1 MSTSSETPAG
11 ISAAL
16 PSLRRIFACFG
27 PYLRRHTAL
36 LAGSLLALLAG
47 IAAQLLEPWPLKIV
61 IDWIV
66 SDSPHTGFAKI
77 PQLASLSTMQLLS
90 LLALSLV
97 LIISLRGVLSYME
110 SVFLGLWIFGS
121 TQIGRASCRERV

>member
-16 PSLRRIFACFG
+16 PSLRRILACFG
-27 PYLRRHTAL
+27 PYLHRHAAL

-61 IDWIV
+61 ID
-66 SDSPHTGFAKI
+66 
-77 PQLASLSTMQLLS
+77 
-90 LLALSLV
+90 
-97 LIISLRGVLSYME
+97 
-110 SVFLGLWIFGS
+110 
-121 TQIGRASCRERV
+121 